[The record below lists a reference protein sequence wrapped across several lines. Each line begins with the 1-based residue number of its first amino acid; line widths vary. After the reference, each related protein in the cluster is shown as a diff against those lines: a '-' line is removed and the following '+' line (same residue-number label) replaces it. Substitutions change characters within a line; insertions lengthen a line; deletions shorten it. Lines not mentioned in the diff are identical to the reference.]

1 MALTAITASTA
12 LSFMTITAQLNGLLA
27 LYARAFWPYFYN
39 TMAVNG
45 VKNLCYGCT
54 CSGATT
60 FSITTLSIIATL
72 SINNIKHNDTQ
83 HTNIECL
90 CAECRYAECR
100 YAECRG
106 ADAVNI
112 VKSVNFD
119 QTQAPR
125 TK

>member
-1 MALTAITASTA
+1 M
-12 LSFMTITAQLNGLLA
+12 GL
-27 LYARAFWPYFYN
+27 F
-39 TMAVNG
+39 
-45 VKNLCYGCT
+45 
-54 CSGATT
+54 
-60 FSITTLSIIATL
+60 ATL

-83 HTNIECL
+83 LTSIECL